1 MTYYLIPII
10 ALLLI
15 VWFVSISNQLNRY
28 QISIEES
35 KKTVDIVLVKRYD
48 TISEMLK
55 VAKSYATHENKVF
68 TELVQLRQGGTLSEA
83 QQAFHNQN
91 HILDQIRAVGEQ
103 YPELLSSRQ
112 FENLQHEIADEN
124 EQLAAAKRI
133 VNSNIRI
140 FNQRIV
146 TFPSSIVAASK
157 GLKKMEF
164 FEEDTQNKKDISNFD
179 YTVK

>member
-1 MTYYLIPII
+1 MTYLIPII
-10 ALLLI
+10 VLLLVI
-15 VWFVSISNQLNRY
+15 WFISISNQLNRY
-28 QISIEES
+28 QVSIAES

-55 VAKSYATHENKVF
+55 VAKSYAKHENQVF
-68 TELVQLRQGGTLSEA
+68 TELVQLRQGGTLTET
-83 QQAFHNQN
+83 QQAFQNQN
-91 HILDQIRAVGEQ
+91 HVLDQIRAVGEQ
-103 YPELLSSRQ
+103 YPELLSSHQ

-140 FNQRIV
+140 FNQCIV
-146 TFPSSIVAASK
+146 SFPSSLVASSK
-157 GLKKMEF
+157 GLKEMDF
-164 FEEDTQNKKDISNFD
+164 LEEDVQNKKDISDFD